1 MLCTDDRTF
10 HIRQVHSSNSIFI
23 LQPSQTQSI
32 NDEGSIP
39 PEAISA
45 IAQPTATLELIPSSF
60 HGPLLL
66 KQILPVYGTS
76 QAESVGKTEPASVPP
91 VADRMSKYTALD
103 NLPLSSG
110 EFEALWAQMCAFEHE
125 GQAWLPTATLLAAVW
140 EAIISAAT
148 ANSID
153 LRQSFQ
159 TQSITE
165 MVREDGY
172 LVPLIEAIVRR
183 LRSDDDDLM
192 DGCG

>member
-10 HIRQVHSSNSIFI
+10 HIRQVNSSNSIFI
-23 LQPSQTQSI
+23 LQPSQAQFI

-39 PEAISA
+39 TEAVSA
-45 IAQPTATLELIPSSF
+45 IAQPTATLELIPSSS
-60 HGPLLL
+60 HGPSLL
-66 KQILPVYGTS
+66 KQILPTYGTS
-76 QAESVGKTEPASVPP
+76 KAESEGETEPATLPP
-91 VADRMSKYTALD
+91 VADRMSKCAVLD
-103 NLPLSSG
+103 NVPLSSG

-140 EAIISAAT
+140 NAIISAAT

-165 MVREDGY
+165 MVREDGF
-172 LVPLIEAIVRR
+172 LVPLIEAVVRR
-183 LRSDDDDLM
+183 LRSDDGDFM
-192 DGCG
+192 DGCE